1 MTSVF
6 DLATQ
11 HQDVGSKIVVGL
23 ERLAQAFRVLLWE
36 EAKEHALSPIQIQFL
51 VYLRY
56 HPPEFCRVSLL
67 AKEFGLTQAT
77 VSDAVT
83 SLEAKGLIVREPA
96 WQDKRILTLRL
107 TPTGDQLATKLAA
120 WAAVI
125 KEQLGQFSNEEQ
137 LLLMQFLMHLIESL
151 QRAGLIAVSRM
162 CLTCRFFQAD
172 AHPDSAAPHHCRLLD
187 KPLANSD
194 LRLDCL
200 EHELALN

>member
-1 MTSVF
+1 M
-6 DLATQ
+6 
-11 HQDVGSKIVVGL
+11 VGL
-23 ERLAQAFRVLLWE
+23 ERLAHAFRVLLWE
-36 EAKEHALSPIQIQFL
+36 EAKQHALSPIQIQFL
-51 VYLRY
+51 IYLRY

-83 SLEAKGLIVREPA
+83 SLEAKGLIAREPA

-107 TPTGDQLATKLAA
+107 TPNGDQLAVKLSA
-120 WAAVI
+120 WATVI
-125 KEQLGQFSNEEQ
+125 KEQLAQFSSEEQ
-137 LLLMQFLMHLIESL
+137 ELLMKFLMHLIESL
-151 QRAGLIAVSRM
+151 QRVGLIAISRM

-172 AHPDSAAPHHCRLLD
+172 AHPNPAAPHHCRLLD